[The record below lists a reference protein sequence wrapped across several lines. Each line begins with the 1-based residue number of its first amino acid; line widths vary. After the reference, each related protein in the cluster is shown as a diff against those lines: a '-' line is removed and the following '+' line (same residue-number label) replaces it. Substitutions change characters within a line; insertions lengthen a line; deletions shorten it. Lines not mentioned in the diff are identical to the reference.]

1 MCRACC
7 VTSRRRDRFRPAP
20 RIDRPRTSS
29 GSARGPGLP
38 NATARIAP
46 RPGSEH
52 MSALTWIKRRA
63 VEREIDK
70 LRQQLETARLA
81 IMPADMNVATWFKG
95 VGLSLASGFVTGAT
109 TAGFPT
115 HLDRDALLRLLVRAS
130 SEACSTAAAFIKS
143 HPPDGVSTADGAAPN
158 APAPSIALPPHEP
171 ID

>member
-1 MCRACC
+1 
-7 VTSRRRDRFRPAP
+7 
-20 RIDRPRTSS
+20 
-29 GSARGPGLP
+29 
-38 NATARIAP
+38 
-46 RPGSEH
+46 

-81 IMPADMNVATWFKG
+81 IMPSDMTVATWFKG

-115 HLDRDALLRLLVRAS
+115 HLDREALLRLLVRAS

-143 HPPDGVSTADGAAPN
+143 HPPDGVSTADRGAPN
-158 APAPSIALPPHEP
+158 AAVVTSIELPPHEP
-171 ID
+171 IDAHVTREELMQRLRRQTAAADRA